1 MPKEVLT
8 LNDFSG
14 GLNSVK
20 DPRDI
25 KLNELAVAKN
35 IMVDEQG
42 AVRTPGTMEAHG
54 VIDSQAATLVG
65 GYGLAVLESDYE
77 QAPISVTGISNLD
90 FSYTNAVSGYINMET
105 TISSFADAGGGKVTV
120 TTSANHGYS
129 STHLVNISHTTNY
142 NGDSYALSNITANTF
157 DIVHSWDGNDATGRS
172 RLDWSSI
179 FRVGQQIR
187 AKGSTNN
194 DAFYL
199 IRSFSSSLGMSV
211 NPTLTG
217 ESNTSATI
225 KLMKDSDVFVV
236 LSDADN
242 NKVDIYSKNADERSE
257 TAWTSS
263 KINIVGTNVP
273 QYTAGKIV
281 YYAIDGAIRAS
292 DAEFDNAS
300 RIRWYGFIN
309 RTHFQDAQAKDQYFD
324 FYEKDN
330 KLTAPTDCQIG
341 NTYPTANVGF
351 DLDIATPANSDSEWE
366 AATYEVAISFIYDGN
381 QESLLYKSADTF
393 TVADGD
399 SVTISVH
406 AKTDATGY
414 NPRISGA
421 RAYTRISG
429 SDDAWIL
436 LCDIDMRRG
445 GRATLDGTY
454 SAWAD
459 GATPATDIITGTIT
473 SLIQNLDTYESLNGY
488 SHEIISNSMGG
499 DSEQWKFGLVANR
512 RSFLLN
518 VRKYDEGVSENIIFG
533 DRIYYSLPNKFDT
546 FLPDNYITVVRGDA
560 ENYVCGI
567 EFADRLL
574 AFKQNSVQI
583 INISSSS
590 PTGWSLESKHK
601 YMGIRNPSAVTRTEF
616 GVAWVNDSGCYFYNG
631 SKIVNLIG
639 DDINNIP
646 SKIDDDEWSDF
657 IGITSTHQSIIG
669 YERHK
674 KQLIVMKDCT
684 GNESDSGDAY
694 LYDFKT
700 ASWVKLIDAIPG
712 LLDITTFANA
722 GGGQVTVT
730 SASHGISE
738 NATIEISGT
747 TNYNGNFTATNVAT
761 NTFEITDTWVSDDG
775 IGNVRIRNA
784 VVSNFVHD
792 WNGDLIIAYENGSNV
807 DFKKWDS
814 DDTTGKSNI
823 ELRTKDIDFGSP
835 GTYTKIYKIIMT
847 YKSSVNQT
855 TPLEY
860 SVDGKNSFTDFDQI
874 SIDGDSA
881 DATLDSS
888 SAWEVA
894 TFDHSSNSPLLVQS
908 LQLKFNPA
916 SSGTININDIN
927 IEYRNLPR
935 RRVQ

>member
-1 MPKEVLT
+1 MPKQVLT

-25 KLNELAVAKN
+25 KLNELAVAQN

-42 AVRTPGTMEAHG
+42 VIRTPGGMVSHT
-54 VIDSQAATLVG
+54 VIDSQAATLIG
-65 GYGLAVLESDYE
+65 GYGLSSFESDYE
-77 QAPISVTGISNLD
+77 QSPLSVTGISNLD
-90 FSYTNAVSGYINMET
+90 FSYTNVVSGYISMET
-105 TISSFADAGGGKVTV
+105 SISSFADAGGGNVTV
-120 TTSANHGYS
+120 TTSANHGYAS
-129 STHLVNISHTTNY
+129 SHKVNISHTTNY
-142 NGDSYALSNITANTF
+142 NGDSYVITNVTANTF
-157 DIVHSWDGNDATGRS
+157 DIVHSWDGDDATGIS

-179 FRVGQQIR
+179 FQAGQQIR
-187 AKGSTNN
+187 VKGSDDN

-211 NPTLTG
+211 NPTLTN
-217 ESNTSATI
+217 ESNTSAAV
-225 KLMKDSDVFVV
+225 KLMRNADVLIA

-242 NKVDIYSKNADERSE
+242 NKVDIYSKNTDERSE
-257 TAWTSS
+257 TAWSND
-263 KINIVGTNVP
+263 KIDIVGENVP
-273 QYTAGKIV
+273 QYTSGKIV
-281 YYAIDGAIRAS
+281 YYTIDGAIRS
-292 DAEFDNAS
+292 TDAEFDNAS

-309 RTHFQDAQAKDQYFD
+309 RTHFQDAQSKDQYFG
-324 FYEKDN
+324 FFEKDN

-351 DLDIATPANSDSEWE
+351 DLDISTPVNSDSNWE

-406 AKTDATGY
+406 AKITSVGSGY
-414 NPRISGA
+414 NPRISGG
-421 RAYTRISG
+421 RAYARIQN
-429 SDDAWIL
+429 SDNPWVL

-454 SAWAD
+454 SSWED
-459 GATPATDIITGTIT
+459 GATPATESKTGTIT
-473 SLIQNLDTYESLNGY
+473 SLSQNLDTYEILNGY
-488 SHEIISNSMGG
+488 SHEVVSNSMGG

-512 RSFLLN
+512 RAFIFN
-518 VRKYDEGVSENIIFG
+518 VRKYDEGVAENVTFG
-533 DRIYYSLPNKFDT
+533 DRIYYSLSNKFDT
-546 FLPDNYITVVRGDA
+546 FLPDNYITPVRGDA
-560 ENYVCGI
+560 ESYVCGI

-583 INISSSS
+583 INISS
-590 PTGWSLESKHK
+590 PDPAGWSLESKHK

-616 GVAWVNDSGCYFYNG
+616 GVVWVNDSGCYFYNG
-631 SKIVNLIG
+631 AKIVNLIG

-646 SKIDDDEWSDF
+646 SKIDDDEWATF
-657 IGITSTHQSIIG
+657 IGIISTHQSIIG

-684 GNESDSGDAY
+684 GSVTTNDSGDAY

-700 ASWVKLIDAIPG
+700 SSWVKLIDA
-712 LLDITTFANA
+712 
-722 GGGQVTVT
+722 
-730 SASHGISE
+730 
-738 NATIEISGT
+738 
-747 TNYNGNFTATNVAT
+747 FT
-761 NTFEITDTWVSDDG
+761 DG
-775 IGNVRIRNA
+775 
-784 VVSNFVHD
+784 VVYSNFKHD
-792 WNGDLIIAYENGSNV
+792 WNGDLIICKENGSNV
-807 DFKKWDS
+807 EFYKWDS

-835 GTYTKIYKIIMT
+835 GTYTKIYKIIVT
-847 YKSSVNQT
+847 YKSSENQT

-860 SVDGKNSFTDFDQI
+860 SIDGKNSWTDFNNI
-874 SIDGDSA
+874 SIDGGGVD
-881 DATLDSS
+881 TVMDSS
-888 SAWEVA
+888 TSWEVA
-894 TFDHSSNSPLLVQS
+894 VFDHSTNSPLLVQS

-927 IEYRNLPR
+927 IEYRNLPN
-935 RRVQ
+935 RRVR